1 LEGQVV
7 AYALELMLSLVVLA
21 IAGDQFVVGA
31 GRLARELNLRPAV
44 VGAVVG
50 GLGASAPEL
59 IVSGVASLRGSP
71 LIAVGNLVGSIIA
84 NVSLALA
91 VAALLSPVRVESRT
105 VRREAPLSVGG
116 VLLFAVLLPGG
127 LTTIKGF
134 VLLVALALALAVL
147 VANARLGTPGDE
159 LDVEVRRFFHA
170 GKGHRRPLEATR
182 AVIGLALMLVGAE
195 VLVRSS
201 SGLAEKLG
209 LAQGFIGLTV
219 VAAGTT
225 APLVAIAIQAARRGN
240 HDLVVGAVLGSN
252 LFIALAGGTIVG
264 LLHGAS
270 ASAVGPAP
278 VVAMVVIALAAWGLM
293 ARGNV
298 LNRWEAAVLIVA
310 YVAALPFAAH

>member
-1 LEGQVV
+1 MG
-7 AYALELMLSLVVLA
+7 AYALELMVSLMVLA

-31 GRLARELNLRPAV
+31 GRLARDLNLRPAV

-50 GLGASAPEL
+50 GLGASVPEL
-59 IVSGVASLRGSP
+59 IVSAVASLGRSP
-71 LIAVGNLVGSIIA
+71 QIAVGNLVGSIIA

-91 VAALLSPVRVESRT
+91 IAALVAPVLVESRT

-127 LTTIKGF
+127 LTPAKGL
-134 VLLVALALALAVL
+134 VLMVALALALVAL
-147 VANARLGTPGDE
+147 VANARQGTPGDE
-159 LDVEVRRFFHA
+159 LAVEVGRFFDA
-170 GKGHRRPLEATR
+170 ERSHRRSMEAIR
-182 AVIGLALMLVGAE
+182 AVIGLTLMLIGAE
-195 VLVRSS
+195 VLVRSAT
-201 SGLAEKLG
+201 GLAQRLG

-225 APLVAIAIQAARRGN
+225 APLVAIAVQAARRGN

-252 LFIALAGGTIVG
+252 LFIALAGGAIVG

-278 VVAMVVIALAAWGLM
+278 LFVMAAIALGAWGFM
-293 ARGNV
+293 GRGNV
-298 LNRWEAAVLIVA
+298 LNRWEASVLIVA
-310 YVAALPFAAH
+310 YMATLPFAAR